1 MIINDLES
9 KSSDILMVS
18 LFYSYMEDMNVW
30 SLYVVSVSY
39 RLSKAKNEE
48 KEELAKPKHAD
59 YKSKA
64 SLSSFNDRGVVKRVW
79 TFECSKHD
87 GTFSYEG
94 GHKMIRLVPRWNVVW
109 DRIIATFQ
117 IWMCIVHTNISI
129 SKHGLLEKLIFTHC
143 PKISIFIIVQTL
155 RLSTNILVYKTIQD
169 LVFSRI
175 WTY

>member
-64 SLSSFNDRGVVKRVW
+64 SLSSFNDRGSSKKSMNIRVYVVSMMGPFHMK
-79 TFECSKHD
+79 ED
-87 GTFSYEG
+87 
-94 GHKMIRLVPRWNVVW
+94 IR
-109 DRIIATFQ
+109 
-117 IWMCIVHTNISI
+117 
-129 SKHGLLEKLIFTHC
+129 
-143 PKISIFIIVQTL
+143 
-155 RLSTNILVYKTIQD
+155 
-169 LVFSRI
+169 
-175 WTY
+175 

>member
-129 SKHGLLEKLIFTHC
+129 SK
-143 PKISIFIIVQTL
+143 
-155 RLSTNILVYKTIQD
+155 LVYWKNWSLLTV
-169 LVFSRI
+169 LKSASL
-175 WTY
+175 